1 MRLLIVNLHLDIG
14 GVETLLVR
22 LIPLLNKAGVDVTLL
37 VLQRK
42 INQEFLDAI
51 SPFCTVKCFGDA
63 FPFTKSHLRVFLGG
77 EFDVAFYTISQA
89 LIFGSWLLHRAGY
102 NKTKSLLGAYQTEI
116 FCAESEGWR
125 YHRTLIHR
133 LVTKVIPSR
142 SIIFGNTAGR
152 DFHADRLNKNFDESP
167 VIRLFVDI
175 EKYTFKDK
183 RAIVRKKIVSIGRI
197 TEYKTYN
204 FTVLPVIR
212 ELVEM
217 GHELEW
223 HVYGDGDQ
231 FQAFKRAISENGLDA
246 HVFAHG
252 KLNYSRFQEVH
263 DDAFLFIGSG
273 TSLIEAAACGV
284 PALTT
289 IEYAPDASTYGYISE
304 IEGFNMIEPGLGKK
318 TFDIKSKV
326 LELLLASPET
336 YTAEQHACYRK
347 AEQYSG
353 TSIVHEYVSVFEESA
368 RTGAAVKMSSPQ
380 ICAYGI
386 SATLGFIANKLKRMR
401 KRSSAI
407 LKAGVTA
414 IHR

>member
-22 LIPLLNKAGVDVTLL
+22 LIPLLNKAGIHVTLL
-37 VLQRK
+37 VLQKK

-51 SPFCTVKCFGDA
+51 SPFCTVKCLDDA
-63 FPFTKSHLRVFLGG
+63 FPFTRGHLRDFFGG

-89 LIFGSWLLHRAGY
+89 LVIGSWLLHRAGY
-102 NKTKSLLGAYQTEI
+102 NKTKSVLGAYQTEI

-125 YHRTLIHR
+125 YHRTLVHR
-133 LVTKVIPSR
+133 LVTQVIPPQ

-152 DFHADRLNKNFDESP
+152 DFHADRLKKNFDQSP

-175 EKYTFKDK
+175 EKYSFKDK
-183 RAIVRKKIVSIGRI
+183 HGIERKKIVSIGRI

-212 ELVEM
+212 ELVDM
-217 GHELEW
+217 GHEAEW

-231 FQAFKRAISENGLDA
+231 FDAFKRAVSENGLEGR
-246 HVFAHG
+246 VFAHG
-252 KLNYSRFQEVH
+252 KLNYSRFQEVL

-289 IEYAPDASTYGYISE
+289 IEYAADASSYGYISE

-326 LELLLASPET
+326 LDLLLASPEA
-336 YTAEQHACYRK
+336 YVNEQQACYRK

-353 TSIVHEYVSVFEESA
+353 TSIIHEYVSVFEQSA
-368 RTGAAVKMSSPQ
+368 RAGTAVKLSSLQ

-401 KRSSAI
+401 ARPATVPGTGTP
-407 LKAGVTA
+407 ANN
-414 IHR
+414 R